1 MQLKM
6 RADFQQNTKT
16 VAKADRQ
23 SDKKSWVPEKKRGTK
38 TIKKCCFCNRDVDHV
53 DVRLACNWIAL
64 NTKSQLE
71 KKERTMGNNDARQQL
86 SRQNLSQAEVVSSE
100 RIKNT
105 SNLEISIFFHFPP
118 FFFQRHCTVVHDFKK
133 CAICHVI
140 FLFVLLHSICFDVL
154 PANSVGFG
162 RKIAQSNNSQSN
174 LNFSVDSDFIAIVTC
189 TIEF

>member
-64 NTKSQLE
+64 NTKSHLE

-118 FFFQRHCTVVHDFKK
+118 FFSASLYCCTWFQEVRDLSC
-133 CAICHVI
+133 
-140 FLFVLLHSICFDVL
+140 
-154 PANSVGFG
+154 
-162 RKIAQSNNSQSN
+162 
-174 LNFSVDSDFIAIVTC
+174 NFSFRSAALDLLWCVAREFCWLWSQDSTV
-189 TIEF
+189 